1 MNILA
6 AVDFSPVTDAVVG
19 AVGHVAGR
27 APGHTYLVHVAPPEP
42 GFVGY
47 DVGPASVRDQV
58 AAELR
63 TYHQQLQALA
73 DGLRGRGVETTALLL
88 RGPTVET
95 LLEKSKEL
103 QAGLIVLGS
112 HGRGAV
118 YSLLVGSVAEG
129 VVRRSSV
136 PVLLVPSQVRGT

>member
-6 AVDFSPVTDAVVG
+6 AVDFSPVTTAVLT
-19 AVGHVAGR
+19 AAGHVAGL
-27 APGHTYLVHVAPPEP
+27 APTHVYLVHVAAPDP

-47 DVGPASVRDQV
+47 DVGPGSVRDQV

-63 TYHQQLQALA
+63 AQHQQLQALA
-73 DGLRGRGVETTALLL
+73 DGLRSGGIEVTALLL

-112 HGRGAV
+112 HGRSAV
-118 YSLLVGSVAEG
+118 YDLLVGSVAEG
-129 VVRRSSV
+129 VVRRSRI
-136 PVLLVPSQVRGT
+136 PVLLVPAQVRGT

>member
-1 MNILA
+1 VLTA
-6 AVDFSPVTDAVVG
+6 A
-19 AVGHVAGR
+19 GHVAGL
-27 APGHTYLVHVAPPEP
+27 APTHVYLVHVAAPDP

-47 DVGPASVRDQV
+47 DVGPGSVRDQV

-63 TYHQQLQALA
+63 AQHQQLQALA
-73 DGLRGRGVETTALLL
+73 DGLRSGGIEVTALLL

-112 HGRGAV
+112 HGRSAV
-118 YSLLVGSVAEG
+118 YNLLVGSVAEG
-129 VVRRSSV
+129 IVRRSSV
-136 PVLLVPSQVRGT
+136 PVLLVPAQVRGT